1 MFSKLKII
9 FCCVIF
15 AGANASECESLYAK
29 YPLLQD
35 EGWSFRIDDKTNK
48 FGCGIIPIYDMLR
61 QYNAIEL
68 MDAIDQNP
76 QLITQVAKLFKYKKV
91 LGLMATNPVVKNLLI
106 ENANNIQLLENI
118 NYLFDKY
125 LNYAVK
131 QEILKNPVYL
141 NYFILASANAIEK
154 QQANKIYR
162 KLKKFSLKGL
172 EVFSFVYGTIGD
184 EYEFSYLLE
193 NFITLKKT
201 LSKNQLQQI
210 AQYPEYLA
218 YFLYPSKEEMKL
230 YGTDKKEIYYQ
241 QKRFQKLMISIY
253 KNTYK
258 YYQYKSDSDENVMAL
273 LTMKYIYPYVVVNR
287 NYYELE
293 NLFTIL
299 IHEGFINELWE
310 RSLDVCNK
318 KKIEEQFAIFGQ
330 DTLNNIL
337 RLQKNENNLY
347 HQLLSWK
354 SHSKSIFSLA
364 YVANA
369 YNNFPHKQW
378 KIFKNLIYNLPNDS
392 YSNILVLKML
402 ENVGYFKNVVRNPN
416 YSKYVQKNEDDAS
429 GKSTLKYKFIL
440 FTSYPS
446 DNDPSAYE
454 LILDGKLTD
463 ANKTLNSLYAVSIEE
478 LETHNFTLFE
488 KNMEMVDN
496 IDTALT
502 VAAIVAAPF
511 TGGVSLSY
519 VAVKQSGKIAAKK
532 SIKYYAKKLALKSRK
547 LLNKTIYKARKVR
560 KALKKPLVGKNPNT
574 SMGHIIDKAEDKFST
589 FTIGAMIGG
598 MLFLAIPNDLEA
610 KQICEEEDR

>member
-1 MFSKLKII
+1 MLNKIII
-9 FCCVIF
+9 FCLIVSSVF
-15 AGANASECESLYAK
+15 AYNCKQEYGKFPILVN
-29 YPLLQD
+29 
-35 EGWSFRIDDKTNK
+35 EGWSYRIDNKIDK
-48 FGCGIIPIYDMLR
+48 FGCEIISIYDILR
-61 QYNAIEL
+61 KYDAVEL
-68 MDAIDQNP
+68 IDAIDNNP
-76 QLITQVAKLFKYKKV
+76 EMITQLLKLFRHKKV
-91 LGLMATNPVVKNLLI
+91 LGLMATSPIVKNLLI

-118 NYLFDKY
+118 NYLFEKY
-125 LNYAVK
+125 LNYAVEK
-131 QEILKNPVYL
+131 EIFKNPVYL
-141 NYFILASANAIEK
+141 NYFILAAANSTKK
-154 QQANKIYR
+154 QQTDKIYR

-184 EYEFSYLLE
+184 EYDFSYLLE

-218 YFLYPSKEEMKL
+218 YFLYPSKEEMKI
-230 YGTDKKEIYYQ
+230 YGTEEEVYNQ

-253 KNTYK
+253 KNIYK

-293 NLFTIL
+293 KLFSTL
-299 IHEGFINELWE
+299 IDKEYIHKLWVEVGNENK
-310 RSLDVCNK
+310 CNK
-318 KKIEEQFAIFGQ
+318 KQIEELFAVFGQ

-337 RLQKNENNLY
+337 RLQKDENNLY

-354 SHSKSIFSLA
+354 SQSKSIFSLA
-364 YVANA
+364 YVTNV
-369 YNNFPHKQW
+369 YNDFPNRQW
-378 KIFKNLIYNLPNDS
+378 KVFKNLLYNLSDDS
-392 YSNILVLKML
+392 YSNIPVLKRL
-402 ENVGYFKNVVRNPN
+402 ENVGYFKNIVQNQN

-454 LILDGKLTD
+454 LILGEKLTD
-463 ANKTLNSLYAVSIEE
+463 ANRTLNSLYAVSIEE

-496 IDTALT
+496 VDTALT
-502 VAAIVAAPF
+502 VAAIIAAPF

-519 VAVKQSGKIAAKK
+519 VATKEAGKIAAKK
-532 SIKYYAKKLALKSRK
+532 GIKYYAKKLALKSRK
-547 LLNKTIYKARKVR
+547 LMNKGIYKARKIR
-560 KALKKPLVGKNPNT
+560 NILKKPSIGTNPK
-574 SMGHIIDKAEDKFST
+574 SSLGHMLDKAEDKFST
-589 FTIGAMIGG
+589 FTIGAMVGG
-598 MLFLAIPNDLEA
+598 MLFLAMPNDLEA
-610 KQICEEEDR
+610 KQICEEEEK